1 MKSKKIL
8 ALPIGV
14 LIAIAVF
21 LAQPA
26 FAVTLIPPSLEFV
39 DVNPGET
46 ITTKVK
52 LFNETAETLTLYSS
66 TANFTALDETG
77 TPKVLSEDDQIGLA
91 SWITLDKGPFTL
103 TSGERREIPTEIVIP
118 ANATPGGHYAAILFS
133 PQAPE
138 TTGGGQVAISQKI
151 GTLVLIRI
159 AGIINESGMIAE
171 FATATRQSSFSRLP
185 IDFLLRFQNSGN
197 VHLRPV
203 GNLTIR
209 NMLGGTSAVI
219 PMNASQG
226 AVLPQSIRKF
236 DLNWEKQANAEA
248 RGNFFTELGQEWSN
262 FALGPYTA
270 NVGLSY
276 GLANDKTAVATLK
289 LWVFPWRIILVSVLI
304 LVLLIFLVIFFVKR
318 YNRWIIAKANPQP
331 PPKNP

>member
-14 LIAIAVF
+14 LIAVALY

-26 FAVTLIPPSLEFV
+26 SAVTLIPPSLEFV
-39 DVNPGET
+39 DVKPGET
-46 ITTKVK
+46 IMTKVK
-52 LFNETAETLTLYSS
+52 LFNETAENLTLYSS

-77 TPKVLSEDDQIGLA
+77 TPKVLSEDVQTDLA
-91 SWITLDKGPFTL
+91 GWITLGKGPFTL

-118 ANATPGGHYAAILFS
+118 ANATPGGHYATILFS
-133 PQAPE
+133 PQKPE
-138 TTGGGQVAISQKI
+138 PTGGGQVAISSKI
-151 GTLVLIRI
+151 GTLVLVRV
-159 AGIINESGMIAE
+159 AGIINESGSIAE
-171 FATATRQSSFSRLP
+171 FAAATHKSKFSRLP
-185 IDFLLRFQNSGN
+185 IDFLLRFQNRGN

-209 NMLGGTSAVI
+209 NMLGGTSAVV

-236 DLNWEKQANAEA
+236 DLVWEKEANAET

-262 FALGPYTA
+262 FALGPYMA
-270 NVGLSY
+270 NVELSY
-276 GLANDKTAVATLK
+276 GLAKEKTAVATLK
-289 LWVFPWRIILVSVLI
+289 LWVFPWRILLVSLLI
-304 LVLLIFLVIFFVKR
+304 LVLIVLLVIFFLKR
-318 YNRWIIAKANPQP
+318 YNRWIIAKANPQA
-331 PPKNP
+331 PKKP